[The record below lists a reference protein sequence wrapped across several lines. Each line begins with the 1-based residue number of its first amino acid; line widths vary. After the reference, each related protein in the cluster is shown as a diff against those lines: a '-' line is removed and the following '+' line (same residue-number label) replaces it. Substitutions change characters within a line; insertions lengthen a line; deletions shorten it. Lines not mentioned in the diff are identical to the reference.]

1 MNPSPTE
8 FKNRSLEAALDLLW
22 RQWCSLGVAG
32 NAPPAEPSRII
43 DPEAL
48 LLATTHLGRHDPR
61 LLDECLDWL
70 CKHGSLIHL
79 QRLKTLHADTGL
91 GDPAVLAAMA
101 DWLATEARQPKWRAV
116 AKGGPIR
123 NAPRILFGGNPPES
137 PDPVF
142 LRHGL
147 LREKVSLRGMSRS
160 PNPTLPPNLLLAL
173 RALIGVGARAEVILC
188 LATGPAVHAAELARL
203 TGYRPRTMQLL
214 LQEMTLSGHVLTQEP
229 PLRPSA
235 GTRTGRGS
243 SRRYHLQAGD
253 WSFLTGGKP
262 LPHWMPWTPL
272 WRIVQEI
279 IDAHSDAGDAPRH
292 PALTSSQL
300 REVLASQSQE
310 LAAAGLLPLLDI
322 RAAAPGSELLATLA
336 ERLPQALD
344 GM

>member
-1 MNPSPTE
+1 MNLSPTE
-8 FKNRSLEAALDLLW
+8 FKNRCLEAALDLLW

-32 NAPPAEPSRII
+32 HAPPAEPSRII

-48 LLATTHLGRHDPR
+48 LLATTSLGRHDPR
-61 LLDECLDWL
+61 LTDECLDWL
-70 CKHGSLIHL
+70 RKHGSLIHL
-79 QRLKTLHADTGL
+79 QRLKTMHGDTGL

-101 DWLATEARQPKWRAV
+101 DWLATAARQPKWRAV
-116 AKGGPIR
+116 AKVDPVL
-123 NAPRILFGGNPPES
+123 NAPRILFGGKSPES
-137 PDPVF
+137 PDPIF

-214 LQEMTLSGHVLTQEP
+214 LQEMTLSGHILTQES
-229 PLRPSA
+229 PLRPVI
-235 GTRTGRGS
+235 GTGRGS

-253 WSFLTGGKP
+253 WTFLTGGNP
-262 LPHWMPWTPL
+262 LPHWMPWPPL
-272 WRIVQEI
+272 WRIVQAI
-279 IDAHSDAGDAPRH
+279 IDVHPDEGETARH
-292 PALTSSQL
+292 PALISSQL
-300 REVLASQSQE
+300 REVLASQSQD
-310 LAAAGLLPLLDI
+310 LAAAGLLPLIGI
-322 RAAAPGSELLATLA
+322 RAAAPGSELVATLA

-344 GM
+344 RM